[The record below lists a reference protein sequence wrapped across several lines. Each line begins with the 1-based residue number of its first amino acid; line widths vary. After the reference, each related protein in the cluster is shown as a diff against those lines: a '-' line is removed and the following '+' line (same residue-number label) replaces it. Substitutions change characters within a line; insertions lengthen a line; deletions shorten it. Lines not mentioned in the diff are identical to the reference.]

1 MGTDIHLFV
10 EKENPNGYWQGV
22 LGPNPQIQREL
33 MYAEW
38 ARSRGEEDKA
48 REHEKKSAEI
58 ASGEFLKKVTRP
70 YELTWYA
77 PKVFEGW
84 LYDNR
89 NYDVFA
95 ILADVRNGHGFA
107 GVETGDGFNSISSM
121 RGLPDDPSEDVEQEL
136 NEDRDLHSV
145 TYVTLRELVDY
156 DWNQTTKHYGTVS
169 EEEYKTWK
177 ENGKPSGWCG
187 GVSGG
192 MVVHLTNEQMEDLI
206 AGHLVREEGKNY
218 YTRVSWEET
227 YAESASDFYPHCVE
241 ELKKLS
247 EKTDLSDVRIVMG
260 FDS

>member
-1 MGTDIHLFV
+1 MGTDIHMFV
-10 EKENPNGYWQGV
+10 EKENKSGYWEGL
-22 LGPNPQIQREL
+22 LGPNPQIQNEL
-33 MYAEW
+33 MYAKW
-38 ARSRGEEDKA
+38 ARDRGEEDKA
-48 REHEKKSAEI
+48 KEHEKRSAEI
-58 ASGEFLKKVTRP
+58 ASGEYLKTVKHP

-77 PKVFEGW
+77 PQVFEGW

-107 GVETGDGFNSISSM
+107 GVETGEGFNSISSG
-121 RGLPDDPSEDVEQEL
+121 RGVPDDVSEDVEEKL
-136 NEDRDLHSV
+136 GYDSHYHSV

-156 DWNQTTKHYGTVS
+156 DWNQTTTHYGVVS
-169 EEEYKTWK
+169 ESEFRVWQEK
-177 ENGKPSGWCG
+177 GKPSSWSG

-192 MVVHLTNEQMEDLI
+192 MVVHLTNEEMDALI
-206 AGHLVREEGKNY
+206 NGEYTREEGKTY

-227 YAESASDFYPHCVE
+227 YAESASDFYPRCVE

-247 EKTDLSDVRIVMG
+247 DRTDLSDVRIVMG

>member
-1 MGTDIHLFV
+1 MGTDIHLYV
-10 EKENPNGYWQGV
+10 EKDNGDYWEGL

-38 ARSRGEEDKA
+38 ARERGDEEKA
-48 REHEKKSAEI
+48 RECEKKSAEI

-70 YELTWYA
+70 YELSWYA

-95 ILADVRNGHGFA
+95 ILADVRNGSGFA
-107 GVETGDGFNSISSM
+107 GVQTGEGFNSISSD
-121 RGLPDDPSEDVEQEL
+121 RGLPDDVSGDVQEEL
-136 NEDRDLHSV
+136 DEDRGLHSI

-156 DWNQTTKHYGTVS
+156 DWNQTTKHYGVVS
-169 EEEYKTWK
+169 ENEYKVWK
-177 ENGKPSGWCG
+177 EKGKPDGWAG

-192 MVVHLTNEQMEDLI
+192 MVVHLTIEQMEELI
-206 AGHLVREEGKNY
+206 AGNLAREEGKDY

-227 YAESASDFYPHCVE
+227 YAESASDFYPRCVE

-247 EKTDLSDVRIVMG
+247 DRTDLSDVRIVMG